1 MILTEILQYVAI
13 AILTFSLSSYII
25 KRNVKIRAR
34 GIKTAMG
41 SQTTVYNKTK
51 HLIPNDLRINN
62 LPSQSKIHSEKY
74 MIKVMVLEDNAYWVK
89 DNIFFTANVE
99 DGLVLPETTK
109 QVDTLN
115 MSKKDIDKMMVILD
129 KLKEEEL

>member
-1 MILTEILQYVAI
+1 MILIKILQYVSI
-13 AILTFSLSSYII
+13 AMLTFYLLSYII
-25 KRNVKIRAR
+25 KRNAKITAK

-51 HLIPNDLRINN
+51 HLISNSLRMHNS
-62 LPSQSKIHSEKY
+62 LSQSKIHSEKY
-74 MIKVMVLEDNAYWVK
+74 MIKVMVLENNAYWVK

-99 DGLVLPETTK
+99 NGLVLPETTK

-115 MSKKDIDKMMVILD
+115 MSKKDIEKILNI
-129 KLKEEEL
+129 LIVYM

>member
-1 MILTEILQYVAI
+1 
-13 AILTFSLSSYII
+13 
-25 KRNVKIRAR
+25 
-34 GIKTAMG
+34 MG

-115 MSKKDIDKMMVILD
+115 MSKKDIDKMMFILD